1 MRDGH
6 TLFPDRHAVAGIQ
19 RDDLTGRQ
27 TSNSQV
33 IGHDR
38 RTGTTQGQYRWSAFV
53 DPAAIT
59 GAGIQADHTVVL
71 GLHDHHVT
79 VGGRRRQHFT
89 GNARTP
95 ALLTGAGIQ
104 GDHFT
109 AQGTEH
115 DHAVTDANG
124 TGDRQFK
131 VLFPGHVAGIAIH
144 GHHHAGDIGGVD
156 TIVLDR
162 RDQHVEGLALTVTD
176 RTTPLLLQDHLF
188 GELGQLGRRQFLF
201 AVAAATH
208 GQKGQGQHC
217 CMFPTDHVTHPL
229 WPGRRA

>member
-1 MRDGH
+1 MRNCH
-6 TLFPDRHAVAGIQ
+6 TLFPDRHAVAGIEGN
-19 RDDLTGRQ
+19 DLTGRQ
-27 TSNSQV
+27 TCDSQTV
-33 IGHDR
+33 SHDR
-38 RTGTTQGQYRWSAFV
+38 RTGTAQGQYGRRAFV
-53 DPAAIT
+53 DPAAVT
-59 GAGIQADHTVVL
+59 GTGIQTDYAIVL

-95 ALLTGAGIQ
+95 ALLSGAGIQ

-144 GHHHAGDIGGVD
+144 RHDDASDIGGVD
-156 TIVLDR
+156 AIIFDR
-162 RDQHVEGLALTVTD
+162 WHQHVEGLALTVTD
-176 RTTPLLLQDHLF
+176 RAAPLLLQDHLF